1 MWLVSLSSYWYLRA
15 EAVLFG
21 LLGVVLLRAFIIYFF
36 GGSWVSMVLDLLS
49 GVWFLNLCSST
60 CDLFLFTG
68 RCLGLGS
75 FGAMLFDLVCGKPG
89 GLFCFAWTYG
99 FCVVPDRYLAGGMLV
114 GLQFVVLIGLLTGF
128 LMAAYLQLCLFGR
141 SRSALRL
148 WVKCGTA
155 SFDTVVVLCF
165 DCFLCGCV
173 GWLACECLLRV
184 SVLLALVEAHVLFSC
199 TGLGLGGID
208 HFLCVMICGWCLCGW
223 LLLVLL
229 LELVGICIVVIYG
242 LWLGGLVCKFSV
254 LAPGDGVLKVVYRYL
269 RVWARRDFADFVVFG
284 VAGLVLAEGT
294 FYLNIPSMHAQGTQK
309 RVTGCLMRIPG
320 GVVDVVWIF
329 SFSRFLPLWMCLVL
343 VGCAVGWY
351 WVVGFIGHLRVLG
364 QAGFCEFCGVWG
376 AWAGSPEGFWFIHP
390 SAYLGCLEACYGL
403 SYAGCRAP
411 GWMLWFRELRFKY
424 GGCVDFLFL
433 AWLILGLRFMGGV
446 GRPLIA
452 QGSFVALGVLW
463 VLSGCGFVWL
473 SVCACLGLRK
483 MQGLLA
489 ELVCG

>member
-36 GGSWVSMVLDLLS
+36 GGSWVSMVLDLCREYGSLICGNAFQLLPLYILS
-49 GVWFLNLCSST
+49 SST

-294 FYLNIPSMHAQGTQK
+294 FYLNIPSMHAQGTK
-309 RVTGCLMRIPG
+309 TRYGLSYEDSRSYALNME
-320 GVVDVVWIF
+320 VVWIF

-364 QAGFCEFCGVWG
+364 QAGFCEFCGFGVPG
-376 AWAGSPEGFWFIHP
+376 
-390 SAYLGCLEACYGL
+390 LKRVMGC
-403 SYAGCRAP
+403 
-411 GWMLWFRELRFKY
+411 
-424 GGCVDFLFL
+424 CVDFLFL